1 MAFDPE
7 ELVIL
12 TDHGTMRLRSAV
24 SRAMMLVPKERKRA
38 TIVREGD
45 PAILNFEQIKN
56 LAAQWDERLVPIDR
70 LVSLRWQFRIG
81 PSPPPKKRPDA
92 RPRHPP
98 LISQWRGRAFDP
110 SQCLARSTARSRMD
124 WSEII
129 RRIPSTF
136 REVAHFRH
144 PQ

>member
-12 TDHGTMRLRSAV
+12 TDHGRMRLRSAV

-56 LAAQWDERLVPIDR
+56 LAAQWDERFVPTD
-70 LVSLRWQFRIG
+70 
-81 PSPPPKKRPDA
+81 
-92 RPRHPP
+92 
-98 LISQWRGRAFDP
+98 
-110 SQCLARSTARSRMD
+110 
-124 WSEII
+124 
-129 RRIPSTF
+129 
-136 REVAHFRH
+136 
-144 PQ
+144 